1 MSPLDLTEQAQELRN
16 LAHEFEAL
24 RDRVRGVSY
33 TPGTDALRQTG
44 PLLLTTQDLTATLL
58 VRLGAL
64 ANSPYTR
71 IPGSHASLE
80 CLSSLVLAT
89 TLAGNDLARA
99 LHANPL
105 EGAAF
110 PGYPAYSES
119 DRVARHATA
128 IPRMTGHLTDAAHQL
143 DLSATGC
150 HYVATG
156 ITSDL
161 ADAHDQTTPERQTTG
176 PALSPAQYDALKTL
190 SAGEGKLYE
199 SPRRGLGVTR
209 VVTHDGTRV
218 SIATYRALA
227 KRELVTADTSTSLFH
242 GQKITVTE
250 KGQRA
255 QAQHR
260 PHPVTPPAVTPP
272 VPDDRPPRALL
283 GGGVHPADPHRSH
296 RRRHPDPAPT
306 ARRPP
311 PHRADPA
318 HRSRPHRDRPP
329 EPLGGRRRE
338 RHPHLTRPALPPAAR
353 PR

>member
-1 MSPLDLTEQAQELRN
+1 MPPLNLTEQAQELRN
-16 LAHEFEAL
+16 LAHEFEAQ

-33 TPGTDALRQTG
+33 TPGTDALRQIG

-80 CLSSLVLAT
+80 CLSSLVLAS

-105 EGAAF
+105 EGAPF
-110 PGYPAYSES
+110 PGYPVYSES
-119 DRVARHATA
+119 DRVAGHATA
-128 IPRMTGHLTDAAHQL
+128 IPRMTGHLNDAAHQL

-150 HYVATG
+150 HYVANG

-161 ADAHDQTTPERQTTG
+161 ADTHDQATPERQTAA
-176 PALSPAQYDALKTL
+176 PALSPAQYDALKAL

-218 SIATYRALA
+218 SIATFRALV
-227 KRELVTADTSTSLFH
+227 KRRLVTADTSTSLWH
-242 GQKITVTE
+242 GQKITVTGD
-250 KGQRA
+250 GQRTL
-255 QAQHR
+255 AQHR
-260 PHPVTPPAVTPP
+260 PATAPAAV
-272 VPDDRPPRALL
+272 AA
-283 GGGVHPADPHRSH
+283 PASTAPSH
-296 RRRHPDPAPT
+296 AQK
-306 ARRPP
+306 ARR
-311 PHRADPA
+311 
-318 HRSRPHRDRPP
+318 
-329 EPLGGRRRE
+329 
-338 RHPHLTRPALPPAAR
+338 
-353 PR
+353 

>member
-1 MSPLDLTEQAQELRN
+1 MPSLNLPEQAQQVRD

-24 RDRVRGVSY
+24 RARVRGVSY
-33 TPGTDALRQTG
+33 TPGTDALRQIG

-71 IPGSHASLE
+71 TPGSHASLE
-80 CLSSLVLAT
+80 CLSSLVLAS
-89 TLAGNDLARA
+89 TLAGNDLANA

-110 PGYPAYSES
+110 PGYRADNDS

-128 IPRMTGHLTDAAHQL
+128 IPRMTGHLNDAAHQL

-161 ADAHDQTTPERQTTG
+161 ADTQANQAKSGQQTAG
-176 PALSPAQYDALKTL
+176 PALSPAQYDALTAL
-190 SAGEGKLYE
+190 SAGEGTLYE

-227 KRELVTADTSTSLFH
+227 KRRLVTVDTSTSLFH
-242 GQKITVTE
+242 GQKITVTGD
-250 KGQRA
+250 GQRA
-255 QAQHR
+255 QAEHR
-260 PHPVTPPAVTPP
+260 PLPVTPPAVAAP
-272 VPDDRPPRALL
+272 VPTASRAQK
-283 GGGVHPADPHRSH
+283 
-296 RRRHPDPAPT
+296 
-306 ARRPP
+306 ARR
-311 PHRADPA
+311 
-318 HRSRPHRDRPP
+318 
-329 EPLGGRRRE
+329 
-338 RHPHLTRPALPPAAR
+338 
-353 PR
+353 

>member
-1 MSPLDLTEQAQELRN
+1 MPSLNLPEQAQQVRD
-16 LAHEFEAL
+16 LAHGFEAL

-33 TPGTDALRQTG
+33 TPGTDALRQIG

-71 IPGSHASLE
+71 TPGSHASLE
-80 CLSSLVLAT
+80 CLSSLVLAS
-89 TLAGNDLARA
+89 TLAGIDLARA

-161 ADAHDQTTPERQTTG
+161 ADTHDQAKSGQQTAG
-176 PALSPAQYDALKTL
+176 PALSPAQYDALKAL

-209 VVTHDGTRV
+209 VVTHNGTRV
-218 SIATYRALA
+218 SIATYRALV

-242 GQKITVTE
+242 GQKITVTGD
-250 KGQRA
+250 GQRA

-260 PHPVTPPAVTPP
+260 PAAAPAALAAP
-272 VPDDRPPRALL
+272 VPAASRAQK
-283 GGGVHPADPHRSH
+283 
-296 RRRHPDPAPT
+296 
-306 ARRPP
+306 ARR
-311 PHRADPA
+311 
-318 HRSRPHRDRPP
+318 
-329 EPLGGRRRE
+329 
-338 RHPHLTRPALPPAAR
+338 
-353 PR
+353 

>member
-1 MSPLDLTEQAQELRN
+1 MSPLNLTEQAQELRN

-33 TPGTDALRQTG
+33 TPGTDALRQIG

-80 CLSSLVLAT
+80 CLSSLVLAS

-99 LHANPL
+99 LHAKPL

-128 IPRMTGHLTDAAHQL
+128 IPRMTGHLNDAAHQL

-150 HYVATG
+150 HYVANG

-161 ADAHDQTTPERQTTG
+161 ADTHDQATPERQTTG

-209 VVTHDGTRV
+209 VVTADGTRV
-218 SIATYRALA
+218 SIATFRALV
-227 KRELVTADTSTSLFH
+227 KRRLVTVDTSTSLWH
-242 GQKITVTE
+242 GQKITVTGD
-250 KGQRA
+250 GQRA
-255 QAQHR
+255 LAQHR
-260 PHPVTPPAVTPP
+260 PTTAPAAVAAP
-272 VPDDRPPRALL
+272 VPAASRAQ
-283 GGGVHPADPHRSH
+283 R
-296 RRRHPDPAPT
+296 
-306 ARRPP
+306 ARR
-311 PHRADPA
+311 
-318 HRSRPHRDRPP
+318 
-329 EPLGGRRRE
+329 
-338 RHPHLTRPALPPAAR
+338 
-353 PR
+353 

>member
-16 LAHEFEAL
+16 LAREFEAL
-24 RDRVRGVSY
+24 RARVRGVSY
-33 TPGTDALRQTG
+33 TPGTDALRQIG

-71 IPGSHASLE
+71 TPGSYASLE
-80 CLSSLVLAT
+80 CLSSLVLAS

-110 PGYPAYSES
+110 PGYRADNAS

-128 IPRMTGHLTDAAHQL
+128 IPRMTGHLKDAAHQL

-150 HYVATG
+150 HYVANG

-161 ADAHDQTTPERQTTG
+161 ADTHDQATPERQTTG
-176 PALSPAQYDALKTL
+176 PTLSPAQYDALKTL

-218 SIATYRALA
+218 SIATFRALV
-227 KRELVTADTSTSLFH
+227 KRELVTVDTSTSLWH
-242 GQKITVTE
+242 GQKITVTGD
-250 KGQRA
+250 GQRA
-255 QAQHR
+255 LAQRR
-260 PHPVTPPAVTPP
+260 PAAAPAAVAAPVSAAPS
-272 VPDDRPPRALL
+272 RAQ
-283 GGGVHPADPHRSH
+283 R
-296 RRRHPDPAPT
+296 
-306 ARRPP
+306 ARR
-311 PHRADPA
+311 
-318 HRSRPHRDRPP
+318 
-329 EPLGGRRRE
+329 
-338 RHPHLTRPALPPAAR
+338 
-353 PR
+353 

>member
-1 MSPLDLTEQAQELRN
+1 MSPLNLTEQAQELRN

-33 TPGTDALRQTG
+33 TPGTDALRQIG

-80 CLSSLVLAT
+80 CLSSLVLAS

-110 PGYPAYSES
+110 PGHPAYSES
-119 DRVARHATA
+119 DRMARHATA
-128 IPRMTGHLTDAAHQL
+128 ISRMTGHLNDAAHQL
-143 DLSATGC
+143 DVSATGC
-150 HYVATG
+150 HYVANG

-161 ADAHDQTTPERQTTG
+161 ADTQANQVKSAQQTTG
-176 PALSPAQYDALKTL
+176 PALSPAQYNALKAL

-209 VVTHDGTRV
+209 VVTADGTRV
-218 SIATYRALA
+218 SIATFRALV
-227 KRELVTADTSTSLFH
+227 KRGLVTADTSTSLWH
-242 GQKITVTE
+242 G
-250 KGQRA
+250 
-255 QAQHR
+255 
-260 PHPVTPPAVTPP
+260 
-272 VPDDRPPRALL
+272 
-283 GGGVHPADPHRSH
+283 
-296 RRRHPDPAPT
+296 
-306 ARRPP
+306 
-311 PHRADPA
+311 
-318 HRSRPHRDRPP
+318 
-329 EPLGGRRRE
+329 
-338 RHPHLTRPALPPAAR
+338 
-353 PR
+353 

>member
-1 MSPLDLTEQAQELRN
+1 MSPLNLTEQAQQLRD
-16 LAHEFEAL
+16 LAKQFEAL
-24 RDRVRGVSY
+24 PDRVRGVSY
-33 TPGTDALRQTG
+33 TPGTDALRQIG

-71 IPGSHASLE
+71 TPGSHASLE
-80 CLSSLVLAT
+80 CLSSLVLAS

-110 PGYPAYSES
+110 PGYPPYSES

-128 IPRMTGHLTDAAHQL
+128 IPRMTGHLNDAAHQL

-161 ADAHDQTTPERQTTG
+161 ADTQANQVKSAQQTTG
-176 PALSPAQYDALKTL
+176 PALSPAQYDALKAL

-209 VVTHDGTRV
+209 VVTADGTRV
-218 SIATYRALA
+218 SIATFRALV
-227 KRELVTADTSTSLFH
+227 KRRLVTADTSTSLWH
-242 GQKITVTE
+242 GQKKFEGMSVS
-250 KGQRA
+250 
-255 QAQHR
+255 
-260 PHPVTPPAVTPP
+260 
-272 VPDDRPPRALL
+272 L
-283 GGGVHPADPHRSH
+283 GPSTGEAF
-296 RRRHPDPAPT
+296 RRRVASPGWTSAEMREMCCPVMVRH
-306 ARRPP
+306 
-311 PHRADPA
+311 
-318 HRSRPHRDRPP
+318 
-329 EPLGGRRRE
+329 GGR
-338 RHPHLTRPALPPAAR
+338 TR
-353 PR
+353 